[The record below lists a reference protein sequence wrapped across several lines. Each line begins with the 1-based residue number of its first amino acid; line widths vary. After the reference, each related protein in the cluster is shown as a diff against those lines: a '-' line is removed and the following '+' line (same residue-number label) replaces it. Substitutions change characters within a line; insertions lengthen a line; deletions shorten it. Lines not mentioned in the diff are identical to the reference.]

1 MLWLTLLLVLVGAIA
16 YMVWAYQKK
25 VAQKNAASNER
36 FQQLFGA
43 DPRTSTA
50 PAEAPASGRTGIPVS
65 VSPLVPPQDAAMYSS
80 KARLLSPPEA
90 LLYYVLKAG
99 LPDHVIFAHVN
110 LAAVVEVPQ
119 TVRGYDREQQ
129 QRRLARHRVDFVVC
143 DRNTNVVAVAEF
155 EAADES
161 AAFKAA
167 CLKAAGIRHVPVSP
181 VAIPKRD
188 AIRPLIY
195 GADPRRA

>member
-16 YMVWAYQKK
+16 YIVWAYQKK

-36 FQQLFGA
+36 FQQLFGTGQPA
-43 DPRTSTA
+43 STV
-50 PAEAPASGRTGIPVS
+50 PAEGPASGRAGIP

-80 KARLLSPPEA
+80 KERLLSPPET

-181 VAIPKRD
+181 AAIPKRD